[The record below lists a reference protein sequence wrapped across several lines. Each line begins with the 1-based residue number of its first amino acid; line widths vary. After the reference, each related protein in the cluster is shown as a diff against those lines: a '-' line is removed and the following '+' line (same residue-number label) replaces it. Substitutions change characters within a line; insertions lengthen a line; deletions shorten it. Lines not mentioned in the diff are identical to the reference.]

1 MKGTGVLRR
10 ESGQVLVM
18 MAMMMSAMAI
28 LAMGV
33 LSYIEATNE
42 LTQKRARLIQELD
55 GRVRRWTYADDPS
68 RPVPYAWWGRIEI
81 PFDREMCYANG
92 YSTLYWYPDPN
103 RPIVARISGP
113 LPLVLPSGEVLG
125 WCRLPDFDDASFEEA
140 VYEGLGN
147 RYFAL
152 TIRYRIRVR
161 VMGISTEIPYQIRYQ
176 LVHP

>member
-1 MKGTGVLRR
+1 MKGTRALRR
-10 ESGQVLVM
+10 ASGQVLVM
-18 MAMMMSAMAI
+18 MAMLMSAMAI

-55 GRVRRWTYADDPS
+55 GRVRRWTFANDPS
-68 RPVPYAWWGRIEI
+68 RPVYNLWGRIEI
-81 PFDREMCYANG
+81 PHDEGVCFANG
-92 YSTLYWYPDPN
+92 Y
-103 RPIVARISGP
+103 P
-113 LPLVLPSGEVLG
+113 LNQSVVVGLSVPVVLPSGELLG
-125 WCRLPDFDDASFEEA
+125 WCQLPDFDDAHFEGA

-147 RYFAL
+147 QFFAL

-161 VMGISTEIPYQIRYQ
+161 VLGVSIEIPYQIRYQ

>member
-1 MKGTGVLRR
+1 MKGTRALRR
-10 ESGQVLVM
+10 ASGQVLVM
-18 MAMMMSAMAI
+18 MAMLMSAMAI

-55 GRVRRWTYADDPS
+55 GRVHRWTFANDPS
-68 RPVPYAWWGRIEI
+68 RSVADAWWGRIEI
-81 PFDREMCYANG
+81 PLGGEVCFANG
-92 YSTLYWYPDPN
+92 YPTPN
-103 RPIVARISGP
+103 QPVVARLSGP
-113 LPLVLPSGEVLG
+113 SPAVLPSGEVLG
-125 WCRLPDFDDASFEEA
+125 QCRLPDFDDAHFEGA

-147 RYFAL
+147 QFFAL

-161 VMGISTEIPYQIRYQ
+161 VLGVSIEIPYQIRYQ